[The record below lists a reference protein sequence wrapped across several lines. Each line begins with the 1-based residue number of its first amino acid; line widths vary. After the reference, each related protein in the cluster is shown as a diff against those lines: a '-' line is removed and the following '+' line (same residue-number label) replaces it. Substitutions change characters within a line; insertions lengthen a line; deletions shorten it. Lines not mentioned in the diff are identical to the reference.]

1 MREHLIEAVRNFYRF
16 EMNSA
21 CDTRN
26 QTKENEV
33 YVKCL
38 IEMILRFDSGD
49 NRRPCSPQKRKGLIF
64 VSPWDDLSFSR
75 VHVRGVVT
83 NCTAIGSSGFQIS
96 VDDGTGRICG
106 VFWIKND
113 DSSPI
118 KPERLFNSF
127 VSMKGQLA
135 GFRSEMQIRIDDV
148 SIIATDEEPTEESL
162 WLLEVREEWESLAAR
177 KVSSGC
183 PCLCHTFNGV
193 SCKALGSPAVWSDSF
208 NRAVAVVSSSLRLA
222 AASESNSVVETCM
235 NEIVNLVQSNCN
247 ESPSLSYR
255 RCFPSCAVV
264 ESVRDLIKK
273 GFIRKEEQRLF
284 LYSHSVTDTL
294 TINPLISKE
303 PRFPQTPVVVP
314 SQGPPKNRSVPKF
327 FAAVSD

>member
-1 MREHLIEAVRNFYRF
+1 MREHISGAVKNFYRF
-16 EMNSA
+16 KMNA
-21 CDTRN
+21 VCDTRN
-26 QTKENEV
+26 QTKENEG

-38 IEMILRFDSGD
+38 IEMILRFDFNENKRSS
-49 NRRPCSPQKRKGLIF
+49 CPQKRKGLVF
-64 VSPWDDLSFSR
+64 LSPWDDLSFSR

-106 VFWIKND
+106 VFWTKND

-127 VSMKGQLA
+127 VSIKGQLA
-135 GFRSEMQIRIDDV
+135 GFRSEVQIRIDDV
-148 SIIATDEEPTEESL
+148 SFIATEEEPTEESL
-162 WLLEVREEWESLAAR
+162 WLLEVCEEWESLAAR

-193 SCKALGSPAVWSDSF
+193 SCKALGSPAAWSDSF
-208 NRAVAVVSSSLRLA
+208 NRAIAVVSSSLRLA

-235 NEIVNLVQSNCN
+235 NEIVSLVKGNCN
-247 ESPSLSYR
+247 ESPSLSYKN
-255 RCFPSCAVV
+255 CFPSCAVV
-264 ESVRDLIKK
+264 EAVRDLIKK
-273 GFIRKEEQRLF
+273 GFIRKEAQRLF
-284 LYSHSVTDTL
+284 LYSHPVTDTF
-294 TINPLISKE
+294 TNKPFFSEE
-303 PRFPQTPVVVP
+303 PRFPQTPVVAP
-314 SQGPPKNRSVPKF
+314 SQGPAKNRSVPKF